1 MNRLAALPLAC
12 LVLTAA
18 TFIAAPI
25 LIGSIETKLN
35 ALEERVEAR
44 NELVKSIQ

>member
-1 MNRLAALPLAC
+1 MTRLPVVFLA
-12 LVLTAA
+12 LTA
-18 TFIAAPI
+18 IAFVGAPI

-44 NELVKSIQ
+44 NEIFKSIQ